1 MKGGA
6 GIAPRMKIPAIL
18 RWRLDGI
25 AARPEEHAVP
35 FRAGLKKAEAWFVHL
50 LHLDDTAH
58 QIALGTGLGVF
69 IAFTPTIGFQMLLVL
84 LAASALRANKAAG
97 LPMPWI
103 TNPVTI
109 VPMFSLNYYVGWLL
123 VGGPGLGEFEARLLG
138 LMRLDLGWIEWVKGW
153 WHLMI
158 DMAAPLWVGSVIC
171 GLVAGAIAYVIMFYL
186 ITVYRRHHR
195 QRLALAEA
203 EGQAGAAPAGDGKP
217 DGQADDGPGDE
228 AA

>member
-1 MKGGA
+1 M
-6 GIAPRMKIPAIL
+6 PL
-18 RWRLDGI
+18 
-25 AARPEEHAVP
+25 
-35 FRAGLKKAEAWFVHL
+35 RAGLKKAEEWFVHL

-58 QIALGTGLGVF
+58 QIALGAGLGVF

-84 LAASALRANKAAG
+84 LAASAVRANKVAG

-123 VGGPGLGEFEARLLG
+123 VGGPDLAGFERRLRG
-138 LMRLDLGWIEWVKGW
+138 LMSLQLGWLGWVKGW

-171 GLVAGAIAYVIMFYL
+171 GLLAGAVAYAVMFYL

-195 QRLALAEA
+195 RRLALAQVEAAGEAPGDGA
-203 EGQAGAAPAGDGKP
+203 EGGS
-217 DGQADDGPGDE
+217 GDE

>member
-1 MKGGA
+1 MP
-6 GIAPRMKIPAIL
+6 I
-18 RWRLDGI
+18 
-25 AARPEEHAVP
+25 
-35 FRAGLKKAEAWFVHL
+35 RAGLKKAEAWFVHL

-58 QIALGTGLGVF
+58 RIALGAGIGVF

-84 LAASALRANKAAG
+84 LATTAIRANKVAG

-123 VGGPGLGEFEARLLG
+123 VGGPDLKGFETQLVD
-138 LMRLDLGWIEWVKGW
+138 LMSLNLGWIDWVKGW

-158 DMAAPLWVGSVIC
+158 DMAAPLWVGSVLC
-171 GLVAGAIAYVIMFYL
+171 GLVAGVIGYGVMFYL

-195 QRLALAEA
+195 RRQALAQAEA
-203 EGQAGAAPAGDGKP
+203 ASGEDDPPA
-217 DGQADDGPGDE
+217 DE
-228 AA
+228 AAGDSGGEAA